1 MKSFAWT
8 LIPSL
13 LATGL
18 VLGGVPLSSVQRV
31 SNLQTVPNKFI
42 VEVDTVA
49 DIHGKRSLSP
59 HENLYENLRK
69 RAVGFEVNKEFNAQ
83 DLFVGA
89 ALTLNDEKDV
99 AALLSTP
106 GVKAIRP
113 VTKFKRPEP
122 VFTQSVSGPKDPA
135 VPVDTQSTHKI
146 TSMDDRSLITMYLQ
160 GVDKLHALG
169 ITGKGIKI
177 GIIDTGIDYT
187 HPALGGGIGKGKKV
201 IGGYDFVGDNYD
213 GTNTPVPGPDPLD
226 QCGGHGTHVAGI
238 IGANPGNAFDI
249 SGVAYDASLTAYRVF
264 GCKGSVTDDIIVESL
279 LRGVKEGQDILT
291 LSLGGSDGWT
301 ESSSSV
307 VASRIAASGKIV
319 TIAAGNAGASGSWYT
334 SSPGNGIDVISV
346 ASVDNTVIPLQNAT
360 VGGVAHAPITYFQTF
375 PLPVTETLPIY
386 AISKDVTIP
395 DDACN
400 PLPADTPDLS
410 PYVVIVRRG
419 SCPFTQKLGNVAA
432 KGAKVTLIYDNGNGF
447 AAISAG
453 NYKAAL
459 IQATDGEF
467 LVSQFNAG
475 AKVTL
480 TFPQQGGSTQ
490 YPNPDGGLI
499 SKFSRF
505 VCIELSTFQSL
516 TDSFLSYGPSNDFQ
530 FKPSVGAPGGG
541 ILSTVPTT
549 QGSWGVKSGTSMAT
563 PFLAGSAA
571 LLFNV
576 KGKTA
581 AVAKGARTL
590 FETTA
595 QRVASSRTD
604 ADPLQTVTQQGAGL
618 INVYDALFATTSLSV
633 GQLVLNDTAHFK
645 SIQTFTV
652 KNTGKTIEKYTLK
665 HVPAGTAVTV
675 TPGTIFPAKGPVPL
689 TKAAASVTLSTT
701 NFTLL
706 PGLSLPIV
714 AKFSLP
720 KGDASTYPVYSGFIE
735 VSSGPENLHVTYLG
749 LGASLKDKQVL
760 DNTDYYFGVPLPT
773 ILDNTGEVQA
783 KPTNYT
789 FKDQDFPTVLYRLA
803 FGTPQLRV
811 DLVDSNIQLAG
822 TINPRGLLS
831 HPFFTFPRPNKGGS
845 FSKVKIVGPLA
856 ELDYIP
862 RHDES
867 ADEGY
872 TSIPVSTNF
881 ANGTRIPNGTY
892 RVLVRALKVTG
903 DATRQEDYESWLS
916 PIIGF
921 QA

>member
-8 LIPSL
+8 LVPSL

-49 DIHGKRSLSP
+49 NIHGKRSLSP

-83 DLFVGA
+83 DLFIGA
-89 ALTLNDEKDV
+89 ALTLNNEKDV

-122 VFTQSVSGPKDPA
+122 VFRQTVSGPKDPI
-135 VPVDTQSTHKI
+135 VPVDTQSTHKL
-146 TSMDDRSLITMYLQ
+146 T

-177 GIIDTGIDYT
+177 GIIDSGIDYT

-201 IGGYDFVGDNYD
+201 IGGYDFVGDDYD
-213 GTNTPVPGPDPLD
+213 GTNTPVPDPDPLD

-238 IGANPGNAFDI
+238 IGANPGNSFDI
-249 SGVAYDASLTAYRVF
+249 SGVAYDASLSAYRVF
-264 GCKGSVTDDIIVESL
+264 GCDGSVTDDIIVDAL

-307 VASRIAASGKIV
+307 VASRIAATGKIV
-319 TIAAGNAGASGSWYT
+319 TIAAGNSGSSGSWYT

-360 VGGVAHAPITYFQTF
+360 VGGVPHAPITYFQTF
-375 PLPVTETLPIY
+375 PLKVTETLPIY
-386 AISKDVTIP
+386 ALTKDVTIP
-395 DDACN
+395 DDACS
-400 PLPADTPDLS
+400 PLPPNTPDLS
-410 PYVVIVRRG
+410 PYVVLVRRG
-419 SCPFTQKLGNVAA
+419 SCPFTQKLGNIAA
-432 KGAKVTLIYDNGNGF
+432 KGARVSLIYDNGNGF

-453 NYKAAL
+453 EYQTAL
-459 IQATDGEF
+459 IQAADGEF
-467 LVSQFNAG
+467 LVSQFFAG

-480 TFPQQGGSTQ
+480 TFPQTGASTQ
-490 YPNPDGGLI
+490 FPNPDGGLI
-499 SKFSRF
+499 SKF
-505 VCIELSTFQSL
+505 T
-516 TDSFLSYGPSNDFQ
+516 SYGPSNDFQ

-541 ILSTVPTT
+541 ILSTLPTT
-549 QGSWGVKSGTSMAT
+549 QGSWGVLSGTSMAT

-581 AVAKGARTL
+581 AVGKGARTL

-618 INVYDALFATTSLSV
+618 INVYNALFATTSLSV

-652 KNTGKTIEKYTLK
+652 KNTGKTIKKYTLK
-665 HVPAGTAVTV
+665 HVPAGTAITV
-675 TPGTIFPAKGPVPL
+675 TPGTIFAAKGPVPL

-701 NFTLL
+701 SFTLL

-714 AKFSLP
+714 AKFTLP
-720 KGDASTYPVYSGFIE
+720 KGDASTFPVYSGFIE
-735 VSSGPENLHVTYLG
+735 VSSGPTDNLHVTYLG

-760 DNTDYYFGVPLPT
+760 DNTDYFFGERLPAV
-773 ILDNTGEVQA
+773 LDNTGEVQVN
-783 KPTNYT
+783 PTNYT

-822 TINPRGLLS
+822 TINPRGLFS

-867 ADEGY
+867 EDEGY

-881 ANGTRIPNGTY
+881 ANGTRIPNGSY

-903 DATRQEDYESWLS
+903 DATKQEDYESWLS

-921 QA
+921 RA